1 MKRIRNLLVFTALF
15 ISLNHAESIRAQD
28 LEVVFKN
35 SLWGAGIGAL
45 VAVTSWA
52 LAEEQES
59 DELRKNLIQYSAV
72 GVIGGMGY
80 GFFRISQGGGGSG
93 MGGMFSS
100 RGAANLLTRLTAF
113 LAAGFMA
120 TSLILTVLTSRQD
133 RDGSILEEDQFDQ
146 QKEEFELEGE
156 VQENTNNEESDNKP
170 SVPVEK

>member
-1 MKRIRNLLVFTALF
+1 MTTILLVIHLVFVIAL
-15 ISLNHAESIRAQD
+15 
-28 LEVVFKN
+28 VVVILIQR
-35 SLWGAGIGAL
+35 SEGGAL
-45 VAVTSWA
+45 G
-52 LAEEQES
+52 
-59 DELRKNLIQYSAV
+59 I
-72 GVIGGMGY
+72 
-80 GFFRISQGGGGSG
+80 GGGGG

-170 SVPVEK
+170 SVPIEK

>member
-1 MKRIRNLLVFTALF
+1 MKRIRNLLVYTVLL

-35 SLWGAGIGAL
+35 SLWGASIGAL

-80 GFFRISQGGGGSG
+80 GFFRISQAGGLSG
-93 MGGMFSS
+93 MGATSDAIAHYDFEQH
-100 RGAANLLTRLTAF
+100 RLT
-113 LAAGFMA
+113 LQ
-120 TSLILTVLTSRQD
+120 SLPPEPAISPNSRLSWKWNLFGA
-133 RDGSILEEDQFDQ
+133 RF
-146 QKEEFELEGE
+146 
-156 VQENTNNEESDNKP
+156 
-170 SVPVEK
+170 

>member
-1 MKRIRNLLVFTALF
+1 MKRIRNLLVFTALL

-80 GFFRISQGGGGSG
+80 GFFRISQGGGVSG
-93 MGGMFSS
+93 MGSTSNDAIAHYDFEQH
-100 RGAANLLTRLTAF
+100 LLTLQSLRL
-113 LAAGFMA
+113 
-120 TSLILTVLTSRQD
+120 
-133 RDGSILEEDQFDQ
+133 
-146 QKEEFELEGE
+146 
-156 VQENTNNEESDNKP
+156 
-170 SVPVEK
+170 VPAIYSYGRLSWKWNLFRARF

>member
-1 MKRIRNLLVFTALF
+1 MKRIRNLLVFTVLL

-80 GFFRISQGGGGSG
+80 GFFRISQGGGVSG
-93 MGGMFSS
+93 MEATSDAIAHYDFKQ
-100 RGAANLLTRLTAF
+100 NRLT
-113 LAAGFMA
+113 LQ
-120 TSLILTVLTSRQD
+120 SLPPEPAIFPNGRLSWKWNLFGAR
-133 RDGSILEEDQFDQ
+133 F
-146 QKEEFELEGE
+146 
-156 VQENTNNEESDNKP
+156 
-170 SVPVEK
+170 

>member
-1 MKRIRNLLVFTALF
+1 MKRTRNLLVFLALL

-80 GFFRISQGGGGSG
+80 GFFRINQGRSVSD
-93 MGGMFSS
+93 MGTTSN
-100 RGAANLLTRLTAF
+100 GAIAHYDFEQHRLTLKSMPPESAI
-113 LAAGFMA
+113 
-120 TSLILTVLTSRQD
+120 SP
-133 RDGSILEEDQFDQ
+133 DGRLSWKWNLFGAR
-146 QKEEFELEGE
+146 F
-156 VQENTNNEESDNKP
+156 
-170 SVPVEK
+170 